1 MNTFQT
7 IVVPFALALSL
18 TEIIRCLRG
27 GRRIGVLKAIVW
39 ICFACAVY
47 ETDMVQQLAGI
58 ANIGRG
64 ADLLLYGLT
73 VFVLLTTFYFLN
85 QFEAHRR
92 QMTLLVRELAISR
105 PQFPDSNNIDV
116 AYSNTFR

>member
-18 TEIIRCLRG
+18 TEIIRWLRG

-47 ETDMVQQLAGI
+47 EPDMVQQLAGI

-85 QFEAHRR
+85 QFEVHRR
-92 QMTLLVRELAISR
+92 QMTLLVRELAILR
-105 PQFPDSNNIDV
+105 PQFPDSNNMDV
-116 AYSNTFR
+116 TYSNTLR

>member
-7 IVVPFALALSL
+7 VVVPFALALAL
-18 TEIIRCLRG
+18 MEIIRWLRG

-47 ETDMVQQLAGI
+47 EPDLVQQLAGV

-85 QFEAHRR
+85 QFEVHRR

-105 PQFPDSNNIDV
+105 PQFPDSSNVDV
-116 AYSNTFR
+116 TYSNTLQ

>member
-1 MNTFQT
+1 MNIFQT
-7 IVVPFALALSL
+7 VVVPFALALSL
-18 TEIIRCLRG
+18 AEVVRWLRG
-27 GRRIGVLKAIVW
+27 GRRISVLKAIVW
-39 ICFACAVY
+39 LWFACAVF
-47 ETDMVQQLAGI
+47 EPDMVQRLAGF

-92 QMTLLVRELAISR
+92 QMTLLVREFAISK
-105 PQFPDSNNIDV
+105 PQFPDLNKMDV
-116 AYSNTFR
+116 TYSSK